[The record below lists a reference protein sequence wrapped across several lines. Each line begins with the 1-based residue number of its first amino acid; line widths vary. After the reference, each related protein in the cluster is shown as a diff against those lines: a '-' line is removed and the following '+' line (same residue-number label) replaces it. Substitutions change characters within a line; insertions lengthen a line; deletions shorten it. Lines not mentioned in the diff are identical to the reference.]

1 MYMNVADNQFVGIGY
16 GDVYPNTDLGK
27 FLGMIVMLCGILTL
41 AIPITLIG
49 NKFNEVWQETLMLE
63 REKEKRHQLRE
74 SHIQHDS
81 DDPSN
86 SVDYEQINR
95 EKTDAYKR
103 TLCMLLEDA
112 CKATQE
118 TTFELCKAV
127 LLANANDSDV
137 QMSADFRY
145 ALAAEAARL
154 SNLAQSGLQSLTRE
168 ESDALFAK
176 LDANSDGQLSYREI
190 RKGLSNIKE
199 STGLVQ
205 TAQQILS
212 GADVDNDSRV
222 DAAEFYFYLQRE
234 TLSHTQQNT
243 GQSEQPRAPSPV
255 LLPAVIDEDEDARDG
270 DET

>member
-1 MYMNVADNQFVGIGY
+1 
-16 GDVYPNTDLGK
+16 
-27 FLGMIVMLCGILTL
+27 
-41 AIPITLIG
+41 
-49 NKFNEVWQETLMLE
+49 MLE

-222 DAAEFYFYLQRE
+222 DAAEFYFCIARHFRVPPRHVASPALRI
-234 TLSHTQQNT
+234 LSAQAHLLLLCRPATRDFIT
-243 GQSEQPRAPSPV
+243 HAAKYRPV
-255 LLPAVIDEDEDARDG
+255 RTASRPITSAAAGRY
-270 DET
+270 